1 MSKYDILA
9 NKIAKK
15 VTKKLSKKLIKAI
28 YNRLDLEKI
37 LSSRSFPLEEFGRGD
52 NRH

>member
-1 MSKYDILA
+1 MSKYDKLA

-28 YNRLDLEKI
+28 YNRLDLEDRK
-37 LSSRSFPLEEFGRGD
+37 SVV
-52 NRH
+52 

>member
-1 MSKYDILA
+1 MSKYDKLA

-37 LSSRSFPLEEFGRGD
+37 LSSRSFPIEGLGGSER
-52 NRH
+52 RH

>member
-1 MSKYDILA
+1 MSKYDKLA
-9 NKIAKK
+9 NKVAKK

-28 YNRLDLEKI
+28 YNRLDLEKF
-37 LSSRSFPLEEFGRGD
+37 LSSRSFPMEGLGRGD

>member
-1 MSKYDILA
+1 MSKYDKLA

-28 YNRLDLEKI
+28 YNRLDLENIDRK
-37 LSSRSFPLEEFGRGD
+37 SVV
-52 NRH
+52 